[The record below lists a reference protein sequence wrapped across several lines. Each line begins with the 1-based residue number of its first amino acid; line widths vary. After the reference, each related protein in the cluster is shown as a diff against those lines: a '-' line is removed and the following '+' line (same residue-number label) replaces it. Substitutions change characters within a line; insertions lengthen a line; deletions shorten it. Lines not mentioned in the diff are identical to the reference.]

1 MKEESAMNQKSGK
14 VLFIVL
20 AVSAAVTVSGCRGPA
35 GTASGA
41 SSALVGSSAAKMPQS
56 SSVSS
61 LQGDSITSADPFTL
75 AGGSH
80 IKLGKTVT
88 TKQFTL
94 SVPESW
100 SVSPEGDASSSAG
113 QYVLFDKKSDEVYG
127 GGVMKQEWKAQK
139 GEKKIG
145 LPAFLQWMLP
155 NHTSISQTERL
166 PGFSMDAY
174 LLKVEQEVPAAS
186 QTYGTHWTY
195 LVFVDSKNS
204 DDSKVTA
211 YQLFFNADFA
221 SEADAVKV
229 AQSFQLT

>member
-1 MKEESAMNQKSGK
+1 MKEKSAMKPKSGK
-14 VLFIVL
+14 MLFAVL

-35 GTASGA
+35 GAVSGA
-41 SSALVGSSAAKMPQS
+41 SAASGGSSAAEVSQS
-56 SSVSS
+56 SSASS
-61 LQGDSITSADPFTL
+61 LQGDSLPSADPFTL

-88 TKQFTL
+88 AKQFTL

-145 LPAFLQWMLP
+145 LPAFLQWTLP

-174 LLKVEQEVPAAS
+174 LMKVEQEAPAAS

-204 DDSKVTA
+204 DDTKVTA

-229 AQSFQLT
+229 AQSFKLT